1 MLELWAWTHRV
12 TNQAMLTAIFIVLG
26 QDPATAT
33 PPPASFT
40 DSWRKVLI
48 DNALALTILF
58 IFLAA
63 IVSVIVNKRRKDK
76 CLKLLHDFH
85 CTYLTT
91 AGKAVWGDLTVYSE
105 GLELSFDAPHTTR
118 RGLVKSS
125 ALIYQSEVANCLA
138 VCRVV
143 DGLSDRELAD
153 RRLQIKKTFEL
164 NPVRRFVRWCRN
176 ILATLK
182 DAFNKA
188 MAAIIGA
195 VAKARPGAVASQQ
208 SQVTEI
214 GTTLLGAAANAYE
227 PILEAH
233 IGKPVILKL
242 AGPADTPTATA
253 LELPGYLVDY
263 TENFVAVFNVDHE
276 TIEPVSLSL
285 TESADDPRFGVA
297 FTDRDVTVTAK
308 GPEVV
313 IVKSMSS
320 GSLFHQLCV
329 PLTPGCSVTLRH
341 EPGQE
346 VRLELQITRRL
357 DVVAPRAL
365 ATIHFGA
372 ERESPPRQDWVG
384 VAPQNDAEGAE
395 SVTDPEA

>member
-1 MLELWAWTHRV
+1 MFWLILAQAAAEAVPPTWIGDAW
-12 TNQAMLTAIFIVLG
+12 
-26 QDPATAT
+26 
-33 PPPASFT
+33 
-40 DSWRKVLI
+40 WKVIL

-91 AGKAVWGDLTVYSE
+91 AGKAIWGDLVVYSE
-105 GLELSFDAPHTTR
+105 GLELKFDAPHTTR

-125 ALIYQSEVANCLA
+125 ALIYQSQITNCLA

-143 DGLSDRELAD
+143 DGLAEAELAQ
-153 RRLQIKKTFEL
+153 RRVQINRTFEPNVL
-164 NPVRRFVRWCRN
+164 RRFVRWFRN

-188 MAAIIGA
+188 MSAIIGA
-195 VAKARPGAVASQQ
+195 VAKARPGAIASQQ

-242 AGPADTPTATA
+242 AGPADTPTATV
-253 LELPGYLVDY
+253 LEVPGYLVDY
-263 TENFVAVFNVDHE
+263 TENFVAVFNVEHE
-276 TIEPVSLSL
+276 TIEPVSLAL
-285 TESADDPRFGVA
+285 TEDVDDPRFAVA
-297 FTDRDVTVTAK
+297 LTDLDVKVTAK
-308 GPEVV
+308 GPELV
-313 IVKSMSS
+313 IVKSVSS
-320 GSLFHQLCV
+320 GSLFHQLEV

-341 EPGQE
+341 EPGEE
-346 VRLELQITRRL
+346 VRLELQITRRI
-357 DVVAPRAL
+357 DIVAPRAL
-365 ATIHFGA
+365 ATIYFGA
-372 ERESPPRQDWVG
+372 DHDQNDRKDWVG

-395 SVTDPEA
+395 SVTEAGSGR